1 MRDLSGKTIRFLAQE
16 RKYRMDPY
24 PAVAPLDANKNIY
37 ITGQHYDADDDDR
50 RGYLSQSEITG
61 EIEVK
66 PAARL
71 KKFTPRIDETTTV
84 LIIHNK
90 PYDCRVNES
99 GDPINPKDYWD
110 ANFIIAQTK
119 IVAPSKAEATIKHLF
134 YLDDKDSE
142 ARVFVISSDARYE
155 AEKLI
160 REQASLDEYKDIVML
175 LNLSVKDFHVDWR
188 PLTSTRLK
196 EVLLKQADK
205 NPESI
210 KYAFTEQGKD
220 VLFMAKLIDRNIIAR
235 KGNGYYDG
243 TKFIADSSE
252 QFVKYINDQLNDS
265 DISKWGRLLKESEAE
280 QMV

>member
-1 MRDLSGKTIRFLAQE
+1 MIKLDGKVIRFLAQD
-16 RKYRMDPY
+16 RKYRMEPY
-24 PAVAPLDANKNIY
+24 PAVAPMDTNKNIY
-37 ITGQHYDADDDDR
+37 ITGQHYDFSDKDR
-50 RGYLSQSEITG
+50 QGFLSQAEIIG
-61 EIEVK
+61 EVEVK

-71 KKFTPRIDETTTV
+71 KKFTPRISDTTTV

-90 PYDCRVNES
+90 PYDCTISDHGEPN
-99 GDPINPKDYWD
+99 NPKDYWD
-110 ANFIIAQTK
+110 AHFIIAQDK
-119 IVAPSKAEATIKHLF
+119 LVAPSKAESTIKHKF
-134 YLDDKDSE
+134 YLDDKDAE
-142 ARVFVISSDARYE
+142 ARVFVLTADARYE

-175 LNLSVKDFHVDWR
+175 LNLSVSDFHVDWK

-196 EVLLKQADK
+196 EILLKQSEK

-220 VLFMAKLIDRNIIAR
+220 VLFMAKLLERGIIAR

-243 TKFIADSSE
+243 QKFIADSSE
-252 QFVKYINDQLNDS
+252 MFVKYVGDQLNDS

-280 QMV
+280 EMV